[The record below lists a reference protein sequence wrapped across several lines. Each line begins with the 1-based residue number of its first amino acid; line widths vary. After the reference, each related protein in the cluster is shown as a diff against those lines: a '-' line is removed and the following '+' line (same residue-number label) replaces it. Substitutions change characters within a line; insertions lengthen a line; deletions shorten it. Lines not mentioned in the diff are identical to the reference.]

1 MVSIMKNVKE
11 YKAPSV
17 EMYDVL
23 TEQGFCLSGGSTVEQ
38 VGGRTEEESW
48 E

>member
-1 MVSIMKNVKE
+1 MKTTMKNQNA
-11 YKAPSV
+11 YNAPLM
-17 EMYDVL
+17 EMYEML

-38 VGGRTEEESW
+38 ISGRSEEESW

>member
-11 YKAPSV
+11 YEAPSV
-17 EMYDVL
+17 EMYEML
-23 TEQGFCLSGGSTVEQ
+23 AEQGFCLTGGSTVEQ
-38 VGGRTEEESW
+38 ISGRSEEESW